1 MDKPIETKGIVEYDA
16 TSAMQL
22 TQQSEAALSSARDLV
37 IDSADMYQIA
47 ADELKEI
54 KALQKRI
61 EEKRTAITGP
71 LNGVLKAVND
81 LFRAPA
87 AFLTQAEAAV
97 KKPMV
102 EWMTEQERLAAVARR
117 EAEEKARRE
126 RERLADIQRKADE
139 AQRAAANASRRAH
152 EEAQR
157 LAREGDA
164 EAAAV
169 AQQEAQEQADVAE
182 AAQSQADEAAFSAE
196 IVTFAPAA
204 EAQAK
209 VSGISG
215 RVTYSAHV
223 DDLLALIKAVA
234 AGTAPIQAICADEKF
249 LGSQARAFK
258 KAGDLYPG
266 VSIRAERIISARSA

>member
-1 MDKPIETKGIVEYDA
+1 MDIETKGVVEYDA
-16 TSAMQL
+16 TSATTL
-22 TQQSEAALSSARDLV
+22 TQASEAALSSAKDLV

-47 ADELKEI
+47 AEELREI
-54 KALQKRI
+54 KAMQKRV
-61 EEKRTAITGP
+61 EEQRTKITVP
-71 LNGVLKAVND
+71 LNAALKAVND

-87 AFLTQAEAAV
+87 AFLVQAEAAV

-102 EWMTEQERLAAVARR
+102 EWTTEQERLAAVARR
-117 EAEEKARRE
+117 EAEEQARKE
-126 RERLADIQRKADE
+126 RERLAAIQREAEE
-139 AQRAAANASRRAH
+139 AQRRAAEASRKAH

-157 LAREGDA
+157 LAAAGDA
-164 EAAAV
+164 AAAV
-169 AQQEAQEQADVAE
+169 AAQQEAQAQAEVAE
-182 AAQSQADEAAFSAE
+182 AAQSQAEEAAFTAD

-204 EAQAK
+204 EAPAK

-249 LGSQARAFK
+249 LGAQARAFK
-258 KAGDLYPG
+258 RSGDLYPG